1 MFLESE
7 MRMTRRKGL
16 EEERGMERD
25 EGVMIGLVLPFEKE
39 KKEKKRKKSACNS
52 IIPRCICV
60 CVYNHITFL

>member
-39 KKEKKRKKSACNS
+39 KKEKKKEKNLHAILSY
-52 IIPRCICV
+52 PGVYV
-60 CVYNHITFL
+60 CAYITI

>member
-39 KKEKKRKKSACNS
+39 KKRKKKKR
-52 IIPRCICV
+52 ICMQFYHTQV
-60 CVYNHITFL
+60 YMCVRI